1 MQRGRKP
8 KPTHLKL
15 VEGNPGHRAL
25 PEDEPTVSG
34 GPVRPKWL
42 KGRPSGLWDEVL
54 AFAYWLTIADSYK
67 LAAWCDRQ
75 ADFEKNRKAWTAADR
90 REHRSLGSELGLD
103 PSSRARM
110 GNDLR
115 GAGSGKE
122 TKPKD
127 VAAKYF
133 NSGS

>member
-8 KPTHLKL
+8 KPTHLKV
-15 VEGNPGHRAL
+15 VEGNPGHRPICL
-25 PEDEPTVSG
+25 RTSPSVNG
-34 GPVRPKWL
+34 QPVKPKWL
-42 KGRPSGLWDEVL
+42 KGRGAALWDEVL
-54 AFAYWLTIADSYK
+54 GFVYWLTIADSYK

-75 ADFEKNRKAWTAADR
+75 ADFEKNRKTWTAADR

-115 GAGSGKE
+115 GATGGQK
-122 TKPKD
+122 TNPKD
-127 VAAKYF
+127 AASKYF
-133 NSGS
+133 TGS